1 MTTKVKKRNELSLGE
16 TWDLTG
22 LYESEALFKQT
33 LTDLADQANV
43 FAKTY
48 QGTLNTPQ
56 RINEALDAYRGISE
70 VMNQLATYQSL
81 NLSADQSDS
90 DNLERSGKFQ
100 IQASAIQNTLS
111 FFVSELL
118 LNDDAVLEAARSSSS
133 ENAGYLTDLMRD
145 KAHALSPDVEK
156 ALTALGSVFNAP
168 YGTYNKSK
176 LGDIAFPDFE
186 VKGETHSMTFVS
198 YENEWEYSND
208 YETRHAAFKV
218 FHDQLAAYQHT
229 FASVYQTHVTKEKT
243 MADLRGYDS
252 VFDALLH
259 NQKVSRDMY
268 DRQIDGIMEHLA
280 PHMRKYAKLLQRVHG
295 LDVMTYADLKISVDP
310 DYEPSISIEAS
321 QDYLQKGLAILG
333 DDYVAM
339 VNRAFDERWIDFPQ
353 NVGKSTGAFCSS
365 PYGNHPYVLINWT
378 KRMREVFVLAHEIG
392 HAGHFYNAGAHQNI
406 YNTRSSLYFIE
417 APSTMNELLM
427 ADYLKKSNPDPR
439 FQRWILAS
447 MVGRTYYHNFVTHL
461 LEAAYQREVYRL
473 VDASQTLS
481 TATLNRLKKEVLAK
495 FWGDDVVLNENAEL
509 TWMRQP
515 HYYMG
520 LYPYTYSAGLTI
532 ATAASQKILSGAV
545 SIERWKDVLKAG
557 GTKNPVEL
565 AAMVD
570 VDLSTSQ
577 PLLDTIAQ
585 IGAYIDEMI
594 RLTDL
599 IEAQA

>member
-1 MTTKVKKRNELSLGE
+1 MTTKVKKRSELSLGE

-22 LYESEALFKQT
+22 LYANDDVFYSTLSKLAINAKEFEHNFKGT
-33 LTDLADQANV
+33 LT
-43 FAKTY
+43 
-48 QGTLNTPQ
+48 TPEN
-56 RINEALDAYRGISE
+56 INHALDAYRKISE
-70 VMNQLATYQSL
+70 TMNQLATYQSL
-81 NLSADQSDS
+81 NISADQSDP
-90 DNLERSGKFQ
+90 DNLQRSGQFQ

-111 FFVSELL
+111 FFEPELM
-118 LNDDAVLEAARSSSS
+118 LNDDAVLEKARAQSA
-133 ENAGYLTDLMRD
+133 ENTGYLQDLIRD
-145 KAHALSPDVEK
+145 KAYALSPDVEK
-156 ALTALGSVFNAP
+156 TLTALGSVFNAP

-176 LGDIAFPDFE
+176 LGDIAFPDFA
-186 VKGETHSMTFVS
+186 VNGKTHSMTFVS
-198 YENEWEYSND
+198 YENELEYSND
-208 YETRHAAFKV
+208 KALRHAAFKV
-218 FHDQLAAYQHT
+218 FHDKLAEYQNT

-243 MADLRGYDS
+243 MADLRGYES
-252 VFDALLH
+252 VFDSLLH
-259 NQKVSRDMY
+259 NQKVSREMY
-268 DRQIDGIMEHLA
+268 DRQIDGVMEHLA
-280 PHMRKYAKLLQRVHG
+280 PHMRKYAKLLQRIHG

-310 DYEPSISIEAS
+310 DYEPSISIQES
-321 QDYLQKGLAILG
+321 KEYLQKGLAILG
-333 DDYVAM
+333 EDYVEM
-339 VNRAFDERWIDFPQ
+339 VNRSFDERWIDFPQ
-353 NVGKSTGAFCSS
+353 NSGKSTGAFCSS

-392 HAGHFYNAGAHQNI
+392 HAGHFYNAGKHQNI

-473 VDASQTLS
+473 VDTSQTLS
-481 TATLNRLKKEVLAK
+481 TATLNRLKKEVLSK
-495 FWGDDVVLNENAEL
+495 FWGDDIVLNDHAEL

-532 ATAASQKILSGAV
+532 ATAASQKILNGSV

-557 GTKNPVEL
+557 GTKNPLEL

-577 PLLDTIAQ
+577 PLLDTIDQ
-585 IGAYIDEMI
+585 IGQYIDEMI

-599 IEAQA
+599 IESQA